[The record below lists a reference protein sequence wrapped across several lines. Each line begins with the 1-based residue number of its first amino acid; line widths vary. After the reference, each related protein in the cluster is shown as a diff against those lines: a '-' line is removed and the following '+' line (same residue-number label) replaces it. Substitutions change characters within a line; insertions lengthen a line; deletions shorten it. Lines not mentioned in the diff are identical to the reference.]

1 MTPTSYVVQSSG
13 WYYHQSQ
20 SRMKQLLEVSTNG
33 VSSSAPSGP
42 NTGDFWTDT
51 SSDPPI
57 LKSWNGSSW
66 IEVGSAGG
74 AGASFPV
81 ISTVSLS
88 EDNTSGSSLYQ

>member
-1 MTPTSYVVQSSG
+1 
-13 WYYHQSQ
+13 
-20 SRMKQLLEVSTNG
+20 MKQLLEVSTNG

-88 EDNTSGSSLYQ
+88 EDNTSESLYQ

>member
-1 MTPTSYVVQSSG
+1 
-13 WYYHQSQ
+13 
-20 SRMKQLLEVSTNG
+20 MKELLEVSTNG

-74 AGASFPV
+74 
-81 ISTVSLS
+81 
-88 EDNTSGSSLYQ
+88 SGGGYCSSYQFAFTLRCWWWFTLYI